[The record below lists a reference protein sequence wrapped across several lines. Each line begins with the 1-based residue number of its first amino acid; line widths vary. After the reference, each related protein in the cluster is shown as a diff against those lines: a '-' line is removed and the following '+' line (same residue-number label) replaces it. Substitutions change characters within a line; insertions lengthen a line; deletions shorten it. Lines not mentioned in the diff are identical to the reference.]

1 MPESARDVLARS
13 PTNSQLVAWRET
25 VTLRMSQRRLVTLS
39 LSKRRLVTL
48 SLSKRRLVTLSLS
61 KRRRDLALL
70 RWPFDCA
77 PEPVL
82 SLRRG
87 APLTVTTL
95 LRWPFDCSTSRG
107 RRFAG

>member
-25 VTLRMSQRRLVTLS
+25 VTLRMSQ
-39 LSKRRLVTL
+39 RRLVTL